1 MPEFTCRLG
10 TPAGELITKVVEA
23 DGAEELKLRLERE
36 GFRVFAID
44 LPGANLGGIFSFSTQ
59 GSVKLEEFFLFN
71 QQFATLL
78 RAGLPMLQA
87 LGVLVR
93 RLKPGMFRTVLED
106 VERRIRS
113 GASLSEALTAHP
125 KVFPRLYTASIL
137 AGERSGELD
146 RVLLRY
152 INHAKVMTELRRKLK
167 KTLTYPVILIV
178 ASAALVGLLT
188 TYVIPKFAT
197 LYESSNTKL
206 PLITEYVVGISKY
219 TQENLAWIA
228 PLVLVAGVA
237 FTLWKRTPA
246 GELAIDRFLLKL
258 PVMGDVIRQT
268 TISRMARSMATLLA
282 GGLTLL
288 ESLEISTEV
297 VSNRV
302 LSDSMVQ
309 VMRQIREGQSL
320 IDSLEQAGWVPAM
333 AMDMIGVGEKSGSLG
348 TMLDEVAVFYDAEL
362 DLRLST
368 LTTLIEPIVLIF
380 MAAVVLTVLLALYL
394 PILQFVGDRP
404 TQ

>member
-23 DGAEELKLRLERE
+23 DGPEELKLRLERE

-44 LPGANLGGIFSFSTQ
+44 IPGSKLGGLFSLSTQ

-87 LGVLVR
+87 MGVLVR

-167 KTLTYPVILIV
+167 KTLTYPVILIT
-178 ASAALVGLLT
+178 ASTALVTLLT

-206 PLITEYVVGISKY
+206 PLITQYVVAVSKY
-219 TQENLAWIA
+219 TQDNLIWIA
-228 PLVLVAGVA
+228 PLLLVIGLA
-237 FTLWKRTPA
+237 FTIWRKTPT
-246 GELAIDRFLLKL
+246 GELAIDRFLLKV
-258 PVMGDVIRQT
+258 PVIGDVIRQT

-288 ESLEISTEV
+288 EALEISTEV

-320 IDSLEQAGWVPAM
+320 IDSLEQAGWVPPM

-394 PILQFVGDRP
+394 PILQFVGERP
-404 TQ
+404 SG